1 MTMIPTPCPNCH
13 APEMPEP
20 PRRGRNVYVRCPACN
35 ANCRAAFADTI
46 DGNVVVRYSIR
57 RDHRRT
63 VVKRVK
69 TELARIMDT
78 KQFRD
83 LMLDRFGIVV

>member
-1 MTMIPTPCPNCH
+1 MLTTPCPNCH

-20 PRRGRNVYVRCPACN
+20 PRRGHNVYVRCPACN

-46 DGNVVVRYSIR
+46 SGDVVVRYSIR

-69 TELARIMDT
+69 IDLARIMDT

-83 LMLDRFGIVV
+83 LVLDRFGIVV